1 MQRILKMTAHAKKLV
16 TILSIVSAVASA
28 ATVGIK
34 LFRTMKQK
42 QLGEKKYDDTVA
54 STMDAS
60 DAVAQ
65 Y

>member
-1 MQRILKMTAHAKKLV
+1 MTAHAKKIV

-28 ATVGIK
+28 ATVALK
-34 LFRTMKQK
+34 LFRTVKEK
-42 QLGEKKYDDTVA
+42 KLGEKKYDNAVA

>member
-1 MQRILKMTAHAKKLV
+1 MTAHAKKLV